1 MRTTPKKHPKGARHT
16 LARIAAMLCTA
27 GLLAMPFHAV
37 LAADYGQL
45 RAENRGKLAEQHRFL
60 PTTEQTVILTFG
72 GLSKKIPLQNLLERM
87 KEGGMRG
94 TFFVTERE
102 LQRNADNLD
111 LIRSYGQ
118 NLAIG
123 LTPGETATYEDYCA
137 QIERIRSA
145 LSERY
150 GIQTNFLRIMSA
162 GGNMEAMQ
170 EAVSSMG
177 CTLIGQGLNVVQS
190 KHKEAQSPAEVMPD
204 IFGKWTTSLNRGEIV
219 YIRTDFYTS
228 DTLAADMLTEIKKQK
243 IDNITYLDPD
253 LKSDAAKNDS
263 AYHTASLQDVED
275 RKKFLYQFPVDTK
288 DLPPEMQPEYGTDWV
303 SGENFRQAFYERY
316 IGAPGV
322 NDQDRMLGFSRT
334 ETIHADKTGI
344 IKNVGD
350 NTIFLTFD
358 DWGQDDSI
366 NQILYVLRK
375 HKVHA
380 TFFIITRNMLNNPNL
395 LRAIAA
401 DGNEIGSHTNNHS
414 AMVKRDKKGHLLPV
428 ENPEEYTEDVRSSY
442 PKLLSVLGDMRLENG
457 RPALTRLLR
466 PPTLA
471 VSRSGIQT
479 ILNAGFTYIVN
490 GSGSTE
496 DYGAVSMQSLVGIL
510 NALAH
515 EKDGSVRRGS
525 ILIMHMSST
534 AKRTPRALDIL
545 LTANDL
551 LPDGHPGK
559 FKVGLLG
566 DYLKDGY
573 SQTMKQVPSILR

>member
-1 MRTTPKKHPKGARHT
+1 MRTTLQKHPKGVRHT
-16 LARIAAMLCTA
+16 LTRITAMICTA
-27 GLLAMPFHAV
+27 GLLAMPFHTA

-45 RAENRGKLAEQHRFL
+45 RAGNQGKLAEQHRFL
-60 PTTEQTVILTFG
+60 PTIEQAVILTFG
-72 GLSKKIPLQNLLERM
+72 GLSRKVPLQNLLERM

-118 NLAIG
+118 DLAIG
-123 LTPGETATYEDYCA
+123 LTPGETGTYEDYCA

-150 GIQTNFLRIMSA
+150 GIQTNFLRIMGA

-170 EAVSSMG
+170 EAASAMG
-177 CTLIGQGLNVVQS
+177 CTLVGQGLNVVQS

-219 YIRTDFYTS
+219 YMRTDFYAS
-228 DTLAADMLTEIKKQK
+228 DTLAADMLTEIKEKK

-253 LKSDAAKNDS
+253 LKGDATKNDS

-275 RKKFLYQFPVDTK
+275 RKEFHYKFPVDTK
-288 DLPPEMQPEYGTDWV
+288 NLPPEMQPEYGTDWV
-303 SGENFRQAFYERY
+303 SEENFRKAFYEHY
-316 IGAPGV
+316 IGAPEVYGM
-322 NDQDRMLGFSRT
+322 DRMNEFSRT
-334 ETIHADKTGI
+334 ETAHADKTGI
-344 IKNVGD
+344 IKNVRD

-366 NQILYVLRK
+366 NQLLYVLRK

-414 AMVKRDKKGHLLPV
+414 AMVRRDENGHTLPV
-428 ENPEEYTEDVRSSY
+428 ETPEEYDEDVRSSY
-442 PKLLSVLGDMRLENG
+442 PKMLSVLGDMRLENG

-471 VSRSGIQT
+471 VSRSGVKE
-479 ILNAGFTYIVN
+479 ILNAGFTYIVS

-496 DYGAVSMQSLVGIL
+496 DYGAVSMQSLVGIM
-510 NALAH
+510 NAIVH

-525 ILIMHMSST
+525 IIIMHMSST
-534 AKRTPRALDIL
+534 SKLTPRALDIL
-545 LTANDL
+545 LTANDK

-573 SQTMKQVPSILR
+573 SQTMKQVPAIR